1 MNNYTDHLG
10 NVRLS
15 YTQDPQTGALAILE
29 ENHYYPFGL
38 QHKNYNSDITK
49 IDLLPQQ
56 NNEKGLKETAPPLL
70 PLQNPG
76 YMYKYN
82 GKELQNEFGVEM
94 YDFGARNYDPAIGRW
109 MNIDPLAEQM
119 RRYSPYNYAFDNP
132 VYFID
137 PDGMAPIDPI
147 KKILFNRSSGN
158 TGSVSIDNNFRT
170 LPASNQSWSGNS
182 VTGSITKDRGSLV
195 GRVKGVNTQ
204 YARYASVSTSQN
216 KGQYFNAQGEIVDNI
231 ADASK
236 LITSKYTKT
245 ETVSINEAGIGNEV
259 SVSESIS
266 ETTFDVVEVDGVLQ
280 LSFVDGHSDS
290 VTKTKDISMASES
303 LIETAGKV
311 VSENKAKLDGD
322 VRRIQYEKI
331 DSDAE
336 NIFHDMVRESKQRVD

>member
-1 MNNYTDHLG
+1 MLLYK
-10 NVRLS
+10 
-15 YTQDPQTGALAILE
+15 
-29 ENHYYPFGL
+29 FG
-38 QHKNYNSDITK
+38 
-49 IDLLPQQ
+49 
-56 NNEKGLKETAPPLL
+56 
-70 PLQNPG
+70 
-76 YMYKYN
+76 
-82 GKELQNEFGVEM
+82 GKELQSEFGVEM

-158 TGSVSIDNNFRT
+158 TGSVSIDKNFRT
-170 LPASNQSWSGNS
+170 VPSSNQTWSGGS
-182 VTGSITKDRGSLV
+182 VTGSVTKERGSLI
-195 GRVKGVNTQ
+195 GKILTVNAQ
-204 YARYASVSTSQN
+204 YTRSASFSTSQN

-245 ETVSINEAGIGNEV
+245 ETVSINEVTMSNEI
-259 SVSESIS
+259 SVNESIS
-266 ETTFDVVEVDGVLQ
+266 ETTFDVVDVDGVLQ

-303 LIETAGKV
+303 LKEIAGKSL
-311 VSENKAKLDGD
+311 SENQTTYNTENRLMQAESLSSKAQGEYDQM
-322 VRRIQYEKI
+322 IIEINQKI
-331 DSDAE
+331 D
-336 NIFHDMVRESKQRVD
+336 

>member
-1 MNNYTDHLG
+1 
-10 NVRLS
+10 
-15 YTQDPQTGALAILE
+15 
-29 ENHYYPFGL
+29 
-38 QHKNYNSDITK
+38 
-49 IDLLPQQ
+49 
-56 NNEKGLKETAPPLL
+56 
-70 PLQNPG
+70 
-76 YMYKYN
+76 
-82 GKELQNEFGVEM
+82 
-94 YDFGARNYDPAIGRW
+94 
-109 MNIDPLAEQM
+109 LAEQM